1 MGVTNGRVSIGKRR
15 LGAALALLAALAW
28 LPGAPAD
35 DALPQRWVSAGG
47 SLSEWVVALGG
58 ADRLVGVDTTSL
70 HPTFLQDLPSIGYQR
85 QLAAEGILALRPD
98 LLLGSEEMGPPPVLQ
113 QLRAAGVRIET
124 LSAQA
129 DLATLEDNLTRLGA
143 LLGEPQRARQALA
156 AFRSRIE
163 SQQAWIAEAQRSQE
177 APGVVLLLGHPSGSA
192 MAGGRDTAAAW
203 LIEQAG
209 GRNLTR
215 HSGYKALSS
224 EALLALDPD
233 VVIFTDR
240 RLLEADEARQALMR
254 QNPALAS
261 TRAARE
267 GRMVALDPTLLVGG
281 LGPRI
286 PEGLAAL
293 SAAFYPA
300 RSPLPA
306 EATPDR

>member
-209 GRNLTR
+209 GRTLT
-215 HSGYKALSS
+215 
-224 EALLALDPD
+224 P
-233 VVIFTDR
+233 
-240 RLLEADEARQALMR
+240 
-254 QNPALAS
+254 P
-261 TRAARE
+261 
-267 GRMVALDPTLLVGG
+267 
-281 LGPRI
+281 
-286 PEGLAAL
+286 
-293 SAAFYPA
+293 
-300 RSPLPA
+300 
-306 EATPDR
+306 